1 MEADILAKA
10 EAKAATA
17 LPDKKAKGN
26 KTKLVQK
33 SGTGIVRQWN
43 ILTKMIPVEDI
54 PAFVDPLHWLHT
66 FPEVGVI
73 DMKKFGAGVDWRRSF
88 ITTHVNPYYDAFIR
102 WQFNVLKSKNKILF
116 GKRNNVF
123 SLVDGQVCADH
134 DRSEGEGVGSQEY
147 VLIKLQVLAPDHG
160 QERHAK
166 ITSLLARFPDKK
178 IFMVPATLRPETM
191 YGQTNCFL
199 LPTGEYG
206 AFTIDATNEIFIM
219 SER

>member
-1 MEADILAKA
+1 MQTLTTTYLLHSICQRPQAANKLKTEIELYGCPPRFPEEDPDVRAEMEADILAKA

-123 SLVDGQVCADH
+123 SLVDGQV
-134 DRSEGEGVGSQEY
+134 
-147 VLIKLQVLAPDHG
+147 
-160 QERHAK
+160 
-166 ITSLLARFPDKK
+166 
-178 IFMVPATLRPETM
+178 
-191 YGQTNCFL
+191 
-199 LPTGEYG
+199 
-206 AFTIDATNEIFIM
+206 
-219 SER
+219 